1 MRFWKIQKHV
11 SNVLKQSKRN
21 QTLQLNEPDLKVSS
35 VCNKAY
41 QMYEKCTF
49 QAVPDTGTADRATLK
64 ASTLHHFVQDLEYY
78 HTSTLSLEEQVE
90 LSVKM
95 LHDPSLQ
102 EKFKDLQSKVTYNE
116 EDMAGYKN
124 FVQSEIERQFPLAVG
139 KGSSS
144 SSRRRYKKESDMG
157 QEFPISD
164 ELKTLLNKLDN
175 WLKRVCIWR
184 NMDTPSKKMFER
196 WNNDG
201 VWCTTPFFIYVPNL
215 VPCVKRETMN
225 APYN

>member
-1 MRFWKIQKHV
+1 M

-49 QAVPDTGTADRATLK
+49 QAVPDPGTADRATLK

-175 WLKRVCIWR
+175 
-184 NMDTPSKKMFER
+184 
-196 WNNDG
+196 
-201 VWCTTPFFIYVPNL
+201 
-215 VPCVKRETMN
+215 
-225 APYN
+225 